1 MCIKKTMQ
9 SRPCSWVGNV
19 VKKHNIFQNQWFVEN
34 FREILQ
40 NKKNKLTLSS
50 KTNYKTSVS
59 KLT

>member
-1 MCIKKTMQ
+1 MQ